1 MTVQL
6 PLQSKRAASAEK
18 PLMGGPVLALI
29 LQPVNSNVCVVCV
42 CGCESV
48 CVSAGK

>member
-18 PLMGGPVLALI
+18 PLMGGPVLTMI
-29 LQPVNSNVCVVCV
+29 LQPVNSNVCVVC
-42 CGCESV
+42 CV
-48 CVSAGK
+48 CVDVKVCV